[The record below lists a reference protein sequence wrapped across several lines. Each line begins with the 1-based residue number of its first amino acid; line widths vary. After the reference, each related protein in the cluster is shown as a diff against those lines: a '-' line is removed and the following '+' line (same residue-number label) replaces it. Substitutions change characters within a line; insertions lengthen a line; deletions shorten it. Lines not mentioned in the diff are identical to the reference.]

1 MVKDFDRGTL
11 IQDLDLT
18 EKYPHAR
25 KKDVASFIEFR
36 DGLVAEGI
44 KTVGNLV
51 DYCEGM
57 LIEDIFAFVKAAG
70 CPIKVQT
77 FFAHYVLVI
86 RGRER
91 VY

>member
-18 EKYPHAR
+18 EKYSNAR

-77 FFAHYVLVI
+77 FFVYYVLFI

-91 VY
+91 N